1 MKWIGQHI
9 WGLISRF
16 RNDVYLENV
25 ADGTV
30 ASDKFLGLSEFYPA
44 VLASSPPKEKKVS
57 TSASSVAD
65 TPTIQD
71 GLDKEIVI
79 DSPDFFETDYGIS
92 EELQRELLEAE
103 ARLKQ
108 PTISVDN

>member
-1 MKWIGQHI
+1 MWVGI
-9 WGLISRF
+9 LS
-16 RNDVYLENV
+16 DS
-25 ADGTV
+25 
-30 ASDKFLGLSEFYPA
+30 SDKFLGLSEFYPA
-44 VLASSPPKEKKVS
+44 VLASSPPKEKVS

-79 DSPDFFETDYGIS
+79 DNPDFFETDYGIS

-103 ARLKQ
+103 AKLKQ
-108 PTISVDN
+108 PTISIDN

>member
-1 MKWIGQHI
+1 MEFKKKIIVTVLSTHLCGCGI
-9 WGLISRF
+9 LS
-16 RNDVYLENV
+16 
-25 ADGTV
+25 DG
-30 ASDKFLGLSEFYPA
+30 SDKFLGLSEFYPA

-57 TSASSVAD
+57 TNASSVAD

-71 GLDKEIVI
+71 RLDKEIVT
-79 DSPDFFETDYGIS
+79 DNLDLFETDYGIS

-108 PTISVDN
+108 PTISIDN

>member
-1 MKWIGQHI
+1 MEFKKKI
-9 WGLISRF
+9 
-16 RNDVYLENV
+16 VV
-25 ADGTV
+25 TV
-30 ASDKFLGLSEFYPA
+30 LSTHLFGCGILSDSSDKFLGLSEFYPA
-44 VLASSPPKEKKVS
+44 VLASGPPKEKKVS

-65 TPTIQD
+65 TPTLQD

-79 DSPDFFETDYGIS
+79 DNPDFFETDYGIS

-108 PTISVDN
+108 PTISIDN